1 MQAYSNFEKELEQMR
16 RAFRGH
22 DMEAP
27 LPAGFLPAVSGAPVQ
42 AGMMLENRTI
52 LRSPPSSQTSS
63 SAGPPPALCLSMSDV
78 SFLTVV
84 GIVWLQGL
92 LPDHDVA
99 YGEANA
105 DNGSFELH
113 CMIC

>member
-1 MQAYSNFEKELEQMR
+1 MR

-52 LRSPPSSQTSS
+52 LRSPPLPKPAHPPVHPQHCVSPCQMFHFSQ
-63 SAGPPPALCLSMSDV
+63 LLE
-78 SFLTVV
+78 SF
-84 GIVWLQGL
+84 GCK
-92 LPDHDVA
+92 A
-99 YGEANA
+99 YSLITMLRMVKQTPIMVHLNCTA
-105 DNGSFELH
+105 
-113 CMIC
+113 